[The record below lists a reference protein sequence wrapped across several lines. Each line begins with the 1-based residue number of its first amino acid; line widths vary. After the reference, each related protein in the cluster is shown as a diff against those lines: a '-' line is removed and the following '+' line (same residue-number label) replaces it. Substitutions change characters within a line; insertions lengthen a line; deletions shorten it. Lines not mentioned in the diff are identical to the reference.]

1 MRRRAAWAL
10 AVLLALF
17 PVSGF
22 MEEMEARRQEAD
34 AYYARVFD
42 RAGAVGGAVIVNK
55 DGERAYAFFYGAGD
69 KRGTRPVDENT
80 VYKVASVSK
89 LVSAVGV
96 MTLKDAGLIDLDAPL
111 TYGENQLIRN
121 PFYPDATVTLRQ
133 VMSHTSSLLGQAP
146 YASAP
151 QWARI
156 NENDGKYFAHRAP
169 GSRYEYANLN
179 GGFLCSAVERAS
191 GLSFN
196 TYMRENV
203 FSPLGINAAYAA
215 HLLPDPAPLSHTYT
229 MNGEVYM
236 KAEHYLENDRNG
248 YDDTCDPDAHYH
260 ASAGSLY
267 ISLSGLEKIGAMLAC
282 GGKTGG
288 VRVLS
293 PTAAAEMRADQA
305 RVPGSSVTGDSPYGL
320 NMYRYTAEDGLCWYG
335 HQGRWQGLL
344 VDLFVEPGSGTAV
357 VFVMNGVGRSGA
369 GEMDAKAAR
378 ALARVGQWLREQA
391 DTEGSFVV
399 EDDEEF

>member
-1 MRRRAAWAL
+1 MTLNQIQAPQAGAPKEAAPAPVCRSPRLKKQSEFPLKDMALCPLPPDDPATLRRAFDAAPQFR
-10 AVLLALF
+10 AMKTDELLAT
-17 PVSGF
+17 
-22 MEEMEARRQEAD
+22 ARRGMRVVLRAD
-34 AYYARVFD
+34 SRFYAIQAAAYLTALS
-42 RAGAVGGAVIVNK
+42 GGDQPRKPQPIADE
-55 DGERAYAFFYGAGD
+55 DGFLWDDDSLMELL
-69 KRGTRPVDENT
+69 DENP
-80 VYKVASVSK
+80 KES
-89 LVSAVGV
+89 
-96 MTLKDAGLIDLDAPL
+96 M
-111 TYGENQLIRN
+111 
-121 PFYPDATVTLRQ
+121 
-133 VMSHTSSLLGQAP
+133 
-146 YASAP
+146 
-151 QWARI
+151 
-156 NENDGKYFAHRAP
+156 
-169 GSRYEYANLN
+169 
-179 GGFLCSAVERAS
+179 ERAS

-215 HLLPDPAPLSHTYT
+215 HLLPDPTPLSHTYT